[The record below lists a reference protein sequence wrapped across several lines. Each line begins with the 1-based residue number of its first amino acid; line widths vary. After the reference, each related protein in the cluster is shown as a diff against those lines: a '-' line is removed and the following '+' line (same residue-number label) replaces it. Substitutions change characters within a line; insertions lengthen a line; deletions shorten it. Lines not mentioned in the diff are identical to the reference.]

1 MINLMI
7 CDDHVLVSEG
17 IELMIQSEDD
27 LIVRKVVSSGQ
38 EALDYLGRPNQID
51 ILILDLS
58 MPDMSGN
65 EVLQMI
71 RSLSI
76 DVKVLILTMHENIE
90 HLKKA
95 MALNAEGYLLKNTNK
110 KLLVKVL
117 RIIADGG
124 SFIDHKLT
132 EKLILDANKKPKVD
146 IVKAITLTE
155 RELDILRLIIKNYRT
170 KEIADALYIS
180 VNTVQSHK
188 KNIYSKFDVHSVS
201 ELITYVYENNF
212 LQD

>member
-17 IELMIQSEDD
+17 IELMIQNEDD

-38 EALDYLGRPNQID
+38 EALDYLKMPNEID
-51 ILILDLS
+51 VLILDLS
-58 MPDMSGN
+58 MPDMGGN

-71 RSLSI
+71 RSMSI
-76 DVKVLILTMHENIE
+76 SVKVLILTMHDNVE

-95 MALNAEGYLLKNTNK
+95 MALNADGYLLKNTNK
-110 KLLVKVL
+110 KLLAKVL
-117 RIIADGG
+117 RIIAEGG
-124 SFIDHKLT
+124 NFIDHKLT
-132 EKLILDANKKPKVD
+132 EKLILDANKKPKPS
-146 IVKAITLTE
+146 IVKTVKLTE
-155 RELDILRLIIKNYRT
+155 RELDILKLIVKNYRT
-170 KEIADALYIS
+170 KEIADELFIS

-201 ELITYVYENNF
+201 ELITYVYENNY
-212 LQD
+212 L

>member
-7 CDDHVLVSEG
+7 CDDHILVSEG
-17 IELMIQSEDD
+17 IELMIQNEED

-38 EALDYLGRPNQID
+38 DALNYLSKPNEID
-51 ILILDLS
+51 IIILDLS
-58 MPDMSGN
+58 MPDMNGN

-71 RSLSI
+71 RSMSI
-76 DVKVLILTMHENIE
+76 DVKVLILTMHDNVD

-95 MALNAEGYLLKNTNK
+95 MSLGAEGYLLKNTNK

-132 EKLILDANKKPKVD
+132 EKLIHDINNKPKASIIKTV
-146 IVKAITLTE
+146 TLTE
-155 RELDILRLIIKNYRT
+155 REMDILKLIVKNYRT

-201 ELITYVYENNF
+201 ELITYVYENDY
-212 LQD
+212 L